1 MSQGSQYVAADGAPL
16 GHAPAGACC
25 HQRAV
30 ITGAAGPLGS
40 FITAI
45 GQAQSGIPYMVGPY
59 DSNSRI
65 FPKAVLMQVEGG
77 QTGSVYV
84 TYDGHDTAL
93 GDVSATL
100 GVACIPNA
108 SGYVRIPADCNPTAG
123 ANALGL
129 IRVLAS
135 AGTINVQC
143 VFEF

>member
-1 MSQGSQYVAADGAPL
+1 MSQASQYVAADGAPL

-45 GQAQSGIPYMVGPY
+45 GQAESGIPYRTSPL
-59 DSNSRI
+59 DSNVKI
-65 FPKAVLMQVEGG
+65 FPKAVNLQIESG
-77 QTGSVYV
+77 TGLIYM
-84 TYDGHDTAL
+84 TTDGHLVSL
-93 GDVSATL
+93 GEVSATL
-100 GVACIPNA
+100 GFNIIPVAPSWTRVPVDCD
-108 SGYVRIPADCNPTAG
+108 PAAG
-123 ANALGL
+123 ADGTGL

>member
-1 MSQGSQYVAADGAPL
+1 MAQGSAYVAADGAPL

-25 HQRAV
+25 HQRAI

-40 FITAI
+40 FISAI
-45 GQAQSGIPYMVGPY
+45 GQAESGIPYMVGPY
-59 DSNSRI
+59 DTNSRV
-65 FPKAVLMQVEGG
+65 FPKAVNLQIEEG
-77 QTGSVYV
+77 TGVVYM
-84 TYDGHDTAL
+84 TTDGHLISL

-100 GVACIPNA
+100 GFNIIPVAP
-108 SGYVRIPADCNPTAG
+108 SWTRVPVDCNPNAG
-123 ANALGL
+123 ADALGL